1 MCKCLQGNTTEVCKI
16 IYLEFSL
23 LSCLFVA
30 VKEIIERN
38 IRLSAFVIYV
48 LVALICCGG
57 IIYFYGIKKEV
68 GLRKKN
74 SETYK
79 SDLDQVSML
88 IHSVNDAQSEMNK
101 FVVTGKRQH
110 IRLYQVKVDEIS
122 RRVDSLKASRHSFH
136 VDEIL
141 KQISPLLKEKKQS
154 VILLNKQFLHHKAI
168 DSLSDRITTLSLK
181 VRKNAFDSAKQEV
194 MASSSRSK
202 KKNIFKRFANAV
214 TNRSDA
220 EEAAH
225 AVAEISKDSN
235 NVTARDTLLIDEL
248 VDETKQNYVRHIA
261 AISSQVQSAVMADQ
275 FLSFRI
281 TELLMS
287 LYNQIVDSRMG
298 EIEKDGLTVDRNNA
312 RMLWMAGVALFLV
325 LICTILIFINVSRG
339 YKARLALQEANE
351 ENRRLL
357 NSRHKLLLSVSHDV
371 KTPLSSILG
380 YAEVYK
386 QKGKLSSDELLPIVR
401 SGNHILALLN
411 NLLEFSSLEK
421 GSLSLIPHDFLLID
435 LSGELAEMFVPLAE
449 KKSLDFHLI
458 DNFESDMVLHSDYL
472 KIKQILINVL
482 SNSIKYTQ
490 TGSVSLETSYR
501 NGELTFRV
509 KDTGVGIPVEK
520 RNLLFQPFVRIKEN
534 SANEDG
540 SGFGLFV
547 VKGLV
552 ELFGGKLDLR
562 SELNKGTHV
571 QVVLPVEMGEK
582 QPGFVAKRILLVDDD
597 ELLLSVISEFCT
609 SLGHAV
615 TPCFDFVQFEQGIQ
629 ALEDYDFVLTD
640 MEMIHFS
647 GEDVLA
653 MVHQKELQ
661 KPVVLITGQTDLEK
675 ADILKKGFWDC
686 LQKPVSMN
694 ALKSIIGGKVSPKTD
709 HAPTF
714 NIFDEVAQDGEPSIL
729 EGFLMAT
736 VENIILLRK
745 SLSGKDF
752 QSARFVA
759 HKMLPTFLQL
769 EAPEKITNVLQK
781 IDKLRETSQFPL
793 ADDALWVELGEA
805 IEEIEIYL
813 EELQGKYLPH

>member
-1 MCKCLQGNTTEVCKI
+1 MQI
-16 IYLEFSL
+16 RF
-23 LSCLFVA
+23 LSCLFVV

-38 IRLSAFVIYV
+38 IRLSAFVIYI
-48 LVALICCGG
+48 LVALICFGG
-57 IIYFYGIKKEV
+57 IIYFYGVKEEIDQ
-68 GLRKKN
+68 RKKN
-74 SETYK
+74 SEAYRF
-79 SDLDQVSML
+79 DLEQVSML

-101 FVVTGKRQH
+101 FVVSGKRQH
-110 IRLYQVKVDEIS
+110 MRLYQLKVDEIS
-122 RRVDSLKASRHSFH
+122 RRVDSLSLNRHSFH

-141 KQISPLLKEKKQS
+141 KQITPLLKEKKQS

-168 DSLSDRITTLSLK
+168 DSLSERITSLSLK
-181 VRKNAFDSAKQEV
+181 VRKDAFDSAKQEV

-202 KKNIFKRFANAV
+202 KRNIFKRFANAV

-225 AVAEISKDSN
+225 AVADISKDSN
-235 NVTARDTLLIDEL
+235 NVTARDTVLIDEL
-248 VDETKQNYVRHIA
+248 VDETKQNYVQHIA
-261 AISSQVQSAVMADQ
+261 AIGSRVQSAVMADQ

-287 LYNQIVDSRMG
+287 LYNQIVNSRMG

-312 RMLWMAGVALFLV
+312 RVLWVAGVALVLV

-339 YKARLALQEANE
+339 RKARLALQEANE
-351 ENRRLL
+351 KNQRLL

-386 QKGKLSSDELLPIVR
+386 QKGKLSAGELLPIVR
-401 SGNHILALLN
+401 SGNHILGLLN

-421 GSLSLIPHDFLLID
+421 GSLSLIPHNFLLKD
-435 LSGELAEMFVPLAE
+435 LSEELAEMFVTLTE
-449 KKSLDFHLI
+449 KKSLKFQLI
-458 DNFESDMVLHSDYL
+458 DNFESDLVLYSDYL

-490 TGSVSLETSYR
+490 TGSVSLEMSYR
-501 NGELTFRV
+501 DGELTFMV

-520 RNLLFQPFVRIKEN
+520 RNLLFQPFARIKEN
-534 SANEDG
+534 SAKEDG

-571 QVVLPVEMGEK
+571 QIVLPVEVGEK
-582 QPGFVAKRILLVDDD
+582 QSGFVAKRILLVDDD
-597 ELLLSVISEFCT
+597 ALLLTVISEFCT

-615 TPCFDFVQFEQGIQ
+615 TPCSDFLQFEREIQ
-629 ALEDYDFVLTD
+629 ALEKYDFVLTD

-653 MVHQKELQ
+653 MVHMKEPQ
-661 KPVVLITGQTDLEK
+661 KPVVLITGQTDMEK
-675 ADILKKGFWDC
+675 ADVLEKGFLDC

-694 ALKSIIGGKVSPKTD
+694 ALKSIIGGKISPETD
-709 HAPTF
+709 HTSTF
-714 NIFDEVAQDGEPSIL
+714 DIFDEVALDGAPSIF

-745 SLSGKDF
+745 SVASKDF
-752 QSARFVA
+752 QSARFIA
-759 HKMLPTFLQL
+759 HKMLPTFLQI
-769 EAPEKITNVLQK
+769 EAPERITNVLQK
-781 IDKLRETSQFPL
+781 IDKLREISQFPP
-793 ADDALWVELGEA
+793 ADDPVWVELGEA
-805 IEEIEIYL
+805 IAEIEIYL
-813 EELQGKYLPH
+813 EELQGKYLPD